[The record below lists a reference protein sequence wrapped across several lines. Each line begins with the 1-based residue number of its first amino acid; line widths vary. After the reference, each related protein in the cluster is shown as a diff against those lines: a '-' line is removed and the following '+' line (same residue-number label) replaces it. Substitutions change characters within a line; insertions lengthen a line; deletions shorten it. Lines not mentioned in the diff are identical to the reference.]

1 MNRFTKTNRKKN
13 FISHFP
19 LPLVIF
25 ALVFVG
31 FLYGISTVSDSDIMN
46 EKEILEEAIHRD
58 IVHCYAVE
66 GSYPAS
72 LAYMEEH
79 YGLTYNKDKYIVRY
93 ENIGGN
99 IMPSVTI
106 IER

>member
-1 MNRFTKTNRKKN
+1 MNRFTKTSWKKKL
-13 FISHFP
+13 ISNFP
-19 LPLVIF
+19 LSLVIF
-25 ALVFVG
+25 ALVFIG
-31 FLYGISTVSDSDIMN
+31 FIYGVSTVADSDIMN
-46 EKEILEEAIHRD
+46 EKQILEEAVHRD
-58 IVHCYAVE
+58 IVHCYAIE

-72 LAYMEEH
+72 LSYMEEH
-79 YGLTYNKDKYIVRY
+79 YGLTYDKDKFIIRY